1 MFFIIKSLL
10 QIGGYFASTCKSTE
24 IHTQEHQSYR
34 CSSYHATWHRPP
46 LPCSYI
52 DCCNDGRWKW
62 SRASGSNKVP
72 LAVSITKTS
81 ASSSA
86 VGAAAEM
93 VELLLW
99 RQLFCK
105 CLPMYTPLARRRCS
119 FYYSLNRSSSQD
131 SKQRA
136 FLLPVPAHVGLTDA
150 EGRTGGGRRG
160 TN

>member
-1 MFFIIKSLL
+1 MQKHRDTHAGTSKLPLQLIPCDVAPSSSALFI
-10 QIGGYFASTCKSTE
+10 
-24 IHTQEHQSYR
+24 
-34 CSSYHATWHRPP
+34 
-46 LPCSYI
+46 YI
-52 DCCNDGRWKW
+52 DCCNGGRWKW

-86 VGAAAEM
+86 AGAAAEM